1 MARRWRRIALI
12 PRETREKRDA
22 CGLLRF
28 ASQLEV
34 RSAQGSLAETV
45 FGGPQESRRKRE
57 AKVPL
62 DLAHSTAVDL
72 RVHLASPL
80 QAYPRHEVLYT
91 KMAQNKRTRRF

>member
-1 MARRWRRIALI
+1 MV
-12 PRETREKRDA
+12 
-22 CGLLRF
+22 CF
-28 ASQLEV
+28 ASL
-34 RSAQGSLAETV
+34 RSLK
-45 FGGPQESRRKRE
+45 FESRKAAWRKRYLGEESRQKSE

-72 RVHLASPL
+72 RAHLASPL